1 MKVKSRLLGG
11 IAALVLAVIG
21 TVLLIVYVQG
31 ADNRAAQGLEPINV
45 LVVKDSV
52 PAGTKAEDLNKY
64 VRVEAIP
71 QAAVP
76 EGALER
82 LNDQTGKVTSVALE
96 PGEQL
101 LASRLVDPKEL
112 VPGTVPVPE
121 GMEEVTLL
129 LSPERLLGGRIEAG
143 DTVTV
148 YSSFKSEDDVP
159 ANAPVPEEVKGWKQ
173 STGLLFHDVLVTAVQ
188 QAAPDTKKAGAN
200 DGSGTTDSGIDMP
213 NGSAFVTVA
222 RTDADAAKLVFGTE
236 FGTIWL
242 AKQTDKS
249 TKSDPPVTTFGGLY

>member
-1 MKVKSRLLGG
+1 MKSRLLGG

-21 TVLLIVYVQG
+21 TVLLVVYVQA
-31 ADNRAAQGLEPINV
+31 ADNRAAQGLEPVNV
-45 LVVKDSV
+45 LVVKESAPV
-52 PAGTKAEDLNKY
+52 GTKAEDLGKY
-64 VRVEAIP
+64 LEQATIP
-71 QAAVP
+71 QSAVP
-76 EGALER
+76 RGALET
-82 LNDQTGKVTSVALE
+82 LDDQTGKVTSVALE

-101 LASRLVDPKEL
+101 LTSRLVDPREL

-121 GMEEVTLL
+121 GLEEVTIL

-148 YSSFKSEDDVP
+148 YSSFKSEENMP

-188 QAAPDTKKAGAN
+188 KAAPETKKSGSA
-200 DGSGTTDSGIDMP
+200 DGSTSGDRAVEMP

-222 RTDADAAKLVFGTE
+222 RTDADAAKLVFGAE

-242 AKQTDKS
+242 AKQTDSS
-249 TKSDPPVTTFGGLY
+249 TKSDPSVTTFGGLY